1 MILTKFSVSGLA
13 GQSEIIAKGTTQD
26 IIDCVSKLA
35 ENNKSIK
42 PDFVIEKNG
51 TVYRDDM
58 QFTTL
63 IAGIKAGMVTGFRI
77 ESGADDGVYSI
88 LDPDAPVKP
97 MFSRAETLKSIKGD
111 MYDTYAKMIQER
123 FASLMKDAETLGL
136 SLAYFPTDCNGV
148 HLVAIPAN
156 IELNEKKPGAIR
168 SIETID
174 LVKDLPYIDNDKV
187 MTLCMGEGGADR
199 FCHLK

>member
-13 GQSEIIAKGTTQD
+13 GQSEIIAKGTKQD

-35 ENNKSIK
+35 ENNKSIE
-42 PDFVIEKNG
+42 PDFVIEKDG

-58 QFTTL
+58 RFTTL

-97 MFSRAETLKSIKGD
+97 LFTQEETIKSIKGD
-111 MYDTYAKMIQER
+111 KYDAYAKTIQDR
-123 FASLMKDAETLGL
+123 FASLMRDAECLGL
-136 SLAYFPTDCNGV
+136 ELAYFSTDCDGV
-148 HLVAIPAN
+148 HLVAIPTN
-156 IELNEKKPGAIR
+156 IKLTDKKPDVIR

-174 LVKDLPYIDNDKV
+174 LVKDLPYIDRDKV
-187 MTLCMGEGGADR
+187 ITLYMGEGGSDR